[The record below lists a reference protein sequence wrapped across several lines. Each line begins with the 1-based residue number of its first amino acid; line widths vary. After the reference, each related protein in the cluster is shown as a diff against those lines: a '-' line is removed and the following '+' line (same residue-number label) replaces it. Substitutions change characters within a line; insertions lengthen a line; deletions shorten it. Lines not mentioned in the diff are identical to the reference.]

1 VSHLEP
7 DRLVLLALGEAP
19 ADAGETGHLDGC
31 EGCRTEVA
39 DLRTVAGIGRETQDV
54 RDLPAP
60 PEHVWHMINA
70 DVGTA
75 ETKPRPG
82 LRRRR
87 GPIWRA
93 TAVIAAA
100 TALFAVVLVVFLV
113 RRESAT
119 QAACTLGTF
128 RLTPLAGA
136 PGGVSATACLVD
148 DEGER
153 KLHIAASGLPTVTDG
168 FYEVWLIDPSSLR
181 TPSTVRMVTVGSLG
195 TRPTE
200 DFPLPPSLDLRRY
213 SLVDVS
219 AEPDDGNAAHSGH
232 SLLRGTLV
240 ASMPGK
246 TPGTT
251 PGR

>member
-1 VSHLEP
+1 
-7 DRLVLLALGEAP
+7 VLLALGEPPTDDDQA
-19 ADAGETGHLDGC
+19 GHLDGC
-31 EGCRTEVA
+31 EVCRTEVA

-93 TAVIAAA
+93 TAVVAAA
-100 TALFAVVLVVFLV
+100 TALFAVVLVVLLV
-113 RRESAT
+113 RRESVT
-119 QAACTLGTF
+119 QAACTVGTV
-128 RLTPLAGA
+128 RLTPLPGAPAGA
-136 PGGVSATACLVD
+136 SATACLVD

-153 KLHIAASGLPTVTDG
+153 KLHVAAGGLPTAADG
-168 FYEVWLIDPSSLR
+168 FYEVWLIDPSSMP
-181 TPSTVRMVTVGSLG
+181 TPSTVRMVSVGVMG

-219 AEPDDGNAAHSGH
+219 AEPNDGNPAHSGH
-232 SLLRGTLV
+232 SLLRGTLL
-240 ASMPGK
+240 A
-246 TPGTT
+246 TPSAK
-251 PGR
+251 